1 MRQKLL
7 FFLLAPLL
15 VVASALSGADQRATQ
30 EQLSDYYPY
39 ALMSYL
45 SETDIVLGCGTLE
58 RQLFFIFRLSYLGDQ
73 GIRMLVD
80 AEDIPANWRAH
91 FTHVRPPD
99 DHVADSDSNPCP
111 SENRLVDQITLPD
124 SGVTASVFVKTMGSE
139 SGGRI
144 IIAFSGEQPNGFYQ
158 CLLSEPSGPC
168 APVEQQLQGV
178 AELVRAFTEE
188 YPGYPVDVVGYSHS
202 GALVQALMFASPL
215 IDQAYIFNSY
225 GVHPDWLNGG
235 DDERQS
241 RIHHVYIEGSLLYGQ
256 DYNILSRYSRW
267 QLPQHK
273 VFASSVAL
281 SAKGLEPNLRQVY
294 WTNHRDSW
302 LDAFYNLM
310 STIWV
315 LHSKEAVLRTFEA
328 QLGLDFPW

>member
-7 FFLLAPLL
+7 LFLLAPLL

-58 RQLFFIFRLSYLGDQ
+58 QQLFFIFRLSYLGDQ

-80 AEDIPANWRAH
+80 ADDIPASWRAH

-99 DHVADSDSNPCP
+99 DHVADSSGNQCP
-111 SENRLVDQITLPD
+111 SDNLVDQITLPD

-144 IIAFSGEQPNGFYQ
+144 IIAFSGEQPNSFYQ
-158 CLLSEPSGPC
+158 CLLSEPGGPC
-168 APVEQQLQGV
+168 APVEQQLQSV
-178 AELVRAFTEE
+178 AQLVRAFTEE
-188 YPGYPVDVVGYSHS
+188 YPGYPVDVAGYSHS

-225 GVHPDWLNGG
+225 GVHPGWLNGV

-241 RIHHVYIEGSLLYGQ
+241 RIHHAYIEGSLLYGQ

-267 QLPQHK
+267 RLPPHK
-273 VFASSVAL
+273 VFAASVAL
-281 SAKGLEPNLRQVY
+281 SATGLEPNLRQVY
-294 WTNHRDSW
+294 RTKHRDSW
-302 LDAFYNLM
+302 RDAFYNLM
-310 STIWV
+310 SAIWV
-315 LHSKEAVLRTFEA
+315 LHSKEAVLRIFEA